1 MIETDIVMDIK
12 CSTISYKVTQVKVKH
27 RLYTQSLDGMA
38 SDFSKGLSLLQPPSP
53 HKS

>member
-12 CSTISYKVTQVKVKH
+12 CSTYKVTQVKVKR

-38 SDFSKGLSLLQPPSP
+38 SDFSKGLSLLHPPSP